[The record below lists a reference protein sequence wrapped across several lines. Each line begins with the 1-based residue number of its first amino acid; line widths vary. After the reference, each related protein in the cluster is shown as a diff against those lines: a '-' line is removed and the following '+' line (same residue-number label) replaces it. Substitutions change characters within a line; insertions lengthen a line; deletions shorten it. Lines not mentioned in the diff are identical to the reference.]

1 MAYYSIEKRLC
12 ADGIDTTT
20 LGIISD
26 IDVEIRRK
34 KSQLSGLYINSMVDF
49 VLLLLTFLFLPL
61 I

>member
-1 MAYYSIEKRLC
+1 MAYYSIEKRLR

-49 VLLLLTFLFLPL
+49 VLLLLAFLFLPL